1 MVLAKWPQAVE
12 NKMGALRDL
21 LSRNL
26 PSLDSVY
33 LYGSVALGDFIDG
46 SSDID
51 FIAVLREPPSPSDI
65 EAIKSVHIE
74 VESAFSETDVMGTY
88 LLRDDLGMPRDAIGQ
103 AVTYYEKQVH
113 TDGYGADLNPVTWW
127 IIKHHGMVAYGSP
140 DDPGYEVEADRLVR
154 YVLDN
159 MNGYWLSWVERL
171 EKELASAVGGGGREI
186 SAEQLDFAVEWCTLG
201 MLRQLY
207 TIRERDV
214 VSKVRAGY
222 YGIKAMPE
230 RWHGLIREA
239 IAIKKLEPDRYY
251 RSDVLRLE
259 ELVALLRYI
268 HRAAN
273 ETSTG

>member
-1 MVLAKWPQAVE
+1 MVLAKWPPAVE

-21 LSRNL
+21 LVRSL

-33 LYGSVALGDFIDG
+33 LYGSVALGDFIEG

-51 FIAVLREPPSPSDI
+51 FIAVLLEPPSPSDI
-65 EAIKSVHIE
+65 ETITSVHIE
-74 VESAFSETDVMGTY
+74 VERAFPETDVMGTY
-88 LLRDDLGMPRDAIGQ
+88 LLKDNLGKPPEAIGQ

-127 IIKHHGMVAYGSP
+127 MIKHHGLVVYGSP
-140 DDPGYEVEADRLVR
+140 DDPGYEIDADRLVR
-154 YVLDN
+154 YVLGN
-159 MNGYWLSWVERL
+159 MNGYWLGWIERL
-171 EKELASAVGGGGREI
+171 EAELATAVGGEGREI
-186 SAEQLDFAVEWCTLG
+186 AADQLDFAVEWCALG

-214 VSKVRAGY
+214 VSKVGAGY
-222 YGIKAMPE
+222 YGIAAVPE

-239 IAIKKLEPDRYY
+239 IAIKKLEPDRFY

-268 HRAAN
+268 HRIAN
-273 ETSTG
+273 ETATG